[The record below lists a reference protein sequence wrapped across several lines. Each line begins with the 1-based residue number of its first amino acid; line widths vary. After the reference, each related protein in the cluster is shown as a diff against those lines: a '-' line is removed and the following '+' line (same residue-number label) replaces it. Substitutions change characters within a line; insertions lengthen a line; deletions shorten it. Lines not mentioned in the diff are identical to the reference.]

1 MFAGKNEPVDEHMF
15 TVKEKDSF
23 TQYSDPNMF
32 SSGHFQLVFLHLAI
46 N

>member
-1 MFAGKNEPVDEHMF
+1 MFAGKNEPVYEHMF
-15 TVKEKDSF
+15 TFNEKDAF

-32 SSGHFQLVFLHLAI
+32 SSGYFQLVFLNLAI